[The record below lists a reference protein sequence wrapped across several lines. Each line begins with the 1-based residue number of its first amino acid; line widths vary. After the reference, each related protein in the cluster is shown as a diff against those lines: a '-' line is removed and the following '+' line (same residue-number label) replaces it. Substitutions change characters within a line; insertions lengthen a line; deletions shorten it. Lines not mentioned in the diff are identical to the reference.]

1 MDSRKKRKISSR
13 VKNLSTF
20 YARIGWWKQ
29 KSFKKLLVIKV
40 IWSSLPLGLDGR
52 KVCNQEHISLI
63 INGFLNSGVT
73 GPKFT

>member
-1 MDSRKKRKISSR
+1 MLELDDES
-13 VKNLSTF
+13 KNHL
-20 YARIGWWKQ
+20 
-29 KSFKKLLVIKV
+29 KKLLVIKE
-40 IWSSLPLGLDGR
+40 ICSSLPLGLDGR